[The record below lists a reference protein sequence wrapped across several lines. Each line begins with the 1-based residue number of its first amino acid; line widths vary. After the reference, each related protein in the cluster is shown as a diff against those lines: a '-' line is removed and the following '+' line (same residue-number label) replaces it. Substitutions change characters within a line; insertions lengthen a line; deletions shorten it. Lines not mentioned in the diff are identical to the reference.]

1 MKGLVLKSTGS
12 WYKVISK
19 SGEIY
24 QCRIRGKL
32 KLQDLKTTNPIAVG
46 DRVNFDLEN
55 DIDEKTQGI
64 IFSIEDRTNYIIR
77 KSVHKAG
84 YGHILAANIDQ
95 LVLMITLKNPKTSL
109 GFIDRLLVNSES
121 FRIPAVLLFNKIDVM
136 DEKDILY
143 MKTLASRY
151 QKLGYESYSI
161 SALKETGI
169 PPVVDILTNR
179 VTLLAGHSGVGKS
192 TFVNTLSPEIAQ
204 QIRDISKFSKKGKH
218 TTTFAEMFK
227 LAEETYLIDSPG
239 IKELGMIDMED
250 WEISHYFP
258 EMRKHLGECKFKD
271 CLHLDE
277 PGCAITEALSK
288 GEIEEPRYLSYLSML
303 ENDDNRR

>member
-12 WYKVISK
+12 WYKVISD
-19 SGEIY
+19 GEVY

-32 KLQDLKTTNPIAVG
+32 KLQDLKTTNPVAVG
-46 DRVNFDLEN
+46 DHVIFDLDNET
-55 DIDEKTQGI
+55 DQKMQGI
-64 IFSIEDRTNYIIR
+64 ISSIEDRINYIIR
-77 KSVHKAG
+77 RSVHKTG
-84 YGHILAANIDQ
+84 HGHILAANIDQ
-95 LVLMITLKNPKTSL
+95 LILMITLKKPKTSI

-136 DEKDILY
+136 DEKELDTI
-143 MKTLASRY
+143 KNLAAIYRN
-151 QKLGYESYSI
+151 LGYESYSI
-161 SALKETGI
+161 SALEGTNIK
-169 PPVVDILTNR
+169 PVADILKGR
-179 VTLLAGHSGVGKS
+179 VTLIAGHSGVGKS
-192 TFVNTLSPEIAQ
+192 TFVNGLSPEVAQ

-218 TTTFAEMFK
+218 TTTFAEMFH
-227 LAEETYLIDSPG
+227 LGDGTYIIDSPG
-239 IKELGMIDMED
+239 IKELGMIDMEN

-277 PGCAITEALSK
+277 PGCAITEALAK

>member
-12 WYKVISK
+12 WYKVISD
-19 SGEIY
+19 GEVY

-32 KLQDLKTTNPIAVG
+32 KLQDLKTTNPVAVG
-46 DRVNFDLEN
+46 DHVIFDLDNET
-55 DIDEKTQGI
+55 DQKMQGI
-64 IFSIEDRTNYIIR
+64 ISSIEDRINYIIR
-77 KSVHKAG
+77 RSVHKTG
-84 YGHILAANIDQ
+84 HGHILAANIDQ
-95 LVLMITLKNPKTSL
+95 LILMITLKKPKTSI

-136 DEKDILY
+136 DEKELDTI
-143 MKTLASRY
+143 KNLAAIYRN
-151 QKLGYESYSI
+151 LGYESYSI
-161 SALKETGI
+161 SALEGTNIKS
-169 PPVVDILTNR
+169 VADILKGR
-179 VTLLAGHSGVGKS
+179 VTLIAGHSGVGKS
-192 TFVNTLSPEIAQ
+192 TFVNGLSPEVAQ

-218 TTTFAEMFK
+218 TTTFAEMFH
-227 LAEETYLIDSPG
+227 LGDGTYIIDSPG
-239 IKELGMIDMED
+239 IKELGMIDMEN

-277 PGCAITEALSK
+277 PGCAITEALMK

>member
-12 WYKVISK
+12 WYKVISD
-19 SGEIY
+19 GEVY

-32 KLQDLKTTNPIAVG
+32 KLQDLKTTNPVAVG
-46 DRVNFDLEN
+46 DHVIFDLDNET
-55 DIDEKTQGI
+55 DQKMQGI
-64 IFSIEDRTNYIIR
+64 ISSIEDRINYIIR
-77 KSVHKAG
+77 RSVHKTG
-84 YGHILAANIDQ
+84 HGHILAANIDQ
-95 LVLMITLKNPKTSL
+95 LILMITLKKPKTSI

-136 DEKDILY
+136 DEKELDTI
-143 MKTLASRY
+143 KNLAAIYRN
-151 QKLGYESYSI
+151 LGYESYSI
-161 SALKETGI
+161 SALEGTNIKS
-169 PPVVDILTNR
+169 VADILKGR
-179 VTLLAGHSGVGKS
+179 VTLIAGHSGVGKS
-192 TFVNTLSPEIAQ
+192 TFVNGLSPEVAQ

-218 TTTFAEMFK
+218 TTTFAEMFH
-227 LAEETYLIDSPG
+227 LGDGTYIIDSPG
-239 IKELGMIDMED
+239 IKELGMIDMEN

-277 PGCAITEALSK
+277 PGCAITEALAK

>member
-12 WYKVISK
+12 WYKVISD
-19 SGEIY
+19 GEVY
-24 QCRIRGKL
+24 HCRIRGKL
-32 KLQDLKTTNPIAVG
+32 KLQDLKTTNPVAVG
-46 DRVNFDLEN
+46 DHVIFDLDNET
-55 DIDEKTQGI
+55 DQKMQGI
-64 IFSIEDRTNYIIR
+64 ISSIEDRINYIIR
-77 KSVHKAG
+77 RSVHKTG
-84 YGHILAANIDQ
+84 HGHILAANIDQ
-95 LVLMITLKNPKTSL
+95 LILMITLKKPKTSI

-136 DEKDILY
+136 DEKELDTI
-143 MKTLASRY
+143 KNLAAIYRN
-151 QKLGYESYSI
+151 LGYESYSI
-161 SALKETGI
+161 SALEGTNIK
-169 PPVVDILTNR
+169 PVADILKGR
-179 VTLLAGHSGVGKS
+179 VTLIAGHSGVGKS
-192 TFVNTLSPEIAQ
+192 TFVNGLSPEVAQ

-218 TTTFAEMFK
+218 TTTFAEMFH
-227 LAEETYLIDSPG
+227 LGDGTYIIDSPG
-239 IKELGMIDMED
+239 IKELGMIDMEN

-277 PGCAITEALSK
+277 PGCAITEALAK

>member
-12 WYKVISK
+12 WYKVISD
-19 SGEIY
+19 GEVY
-24 QCRIRGKL
+24 HCRIRGKL
-32 KLQDLKTTNPIAVG
+32 KLQDLKTTNPVAVG
-46 DRVNFDLEN
+46 DHVIFDLDNET
-55 DIDEKTQGI
+55 DQKMQGI
-64 IFSIEDRTNYIIR
+64 ISSIEDRINYIIR
-77 KSVHKAG
+77 RSVHKTG
-84 YGHILAANIDQ
+84 HGHILAANIDQ
-95 LVLMITLKNPKTSL
+95 LILMITLKKPKTSI

-136 DEKDILY
+136 DEKELDTI
-143 MKTLASRY
+143 KNLAAIYRN
-151 QKLGYESYSI
+151 LGYESYSI
-161 SALKETGI
+161 SALEGTNIK
-169 PPVVDILTNR
+169 PVTDILKGR
-179 VTLLAGHSGVGKS
+179 VTLIAGHSGVGKS
-192 TFVNTLSPEIAQ
+192 TFVNGLSPEVAQ

-218 TTTFAEMFK
+218 TTTFAEMFH
-227 LAEETYLIDSPG
+227 LGDGTYIIDSPG
-239 IKELGMIDMED
+239 IKELGMIDMEN

-277 PGCAITEALSK
+277 PGCAITEALAK